1 MKQLEYLDLDG
12 TMVQDLR
19 PISELPKLKKL
30 NLIGCYEIR
39 DLSPLYRHSS
49 LELLIVFE
57 DGLIQRIP
65 EEFTKLKRE
74 RPDIIIEEE

>member
-30 NLIGCYEIR
+30 NIIGCYEIH
-39 DLSPLYRHSS
+39 DLSPLYHHPA

-57 DGLIQRIP
+57 DGLMQHIS
-65 EEFTKLKRE
+65 EEFTKLQQA